1 MIYKHLLQY
10 QHLPFPKFSYLRFA
24 NIFIKMDVIVLVTSL
39 VILLV
44 AVLFFFKRPQAG
56 GTISADEFER
66 LKNEYNK
73 LNISLAIAEQKT
85 SGVIAEKE
93 SITFLLK
100 EEKDRLHE
108 ELLLMRGNLDQ
119 ANQALESARS
129 YYKSQQEKLTEQKA
143 EIQQVRDYFQKEF
156 ENIAEKLLKE
166 KSKEFID
173 VNRTNLDIILNPL
186 KENLKAFEDKVDKVY
201 NMEAAER
208 NTMKGVITQLMEL
221 NKQISDEAQNLTKA
235 LKGDNKKQGNW
246 GEVILERVLERSG
259 LVRDQEYRLQASL
272 TGIDGSR
279 LQPDVVI
286 DLPDDKHLIIDA
298 KVSLI
303 AYERLVNCETEDERK
318 LYSKAHVESIRNH
331 VQGLS
336 SKNYHDLY
344 QVNSPDFVL
353 LFIPI
358 ESSFSFAVQIDSELF
373 SDAWDK
379 RVVIVSPS
387 TLLATLRTIASIWKQ
402 ERQNRNVLEIA
413 RLSGAMYD
421 KFVGFIGDMEGIGKN
436 IKLSQSAYDNALN
449 KLVEGNGNL
458 TKTAEKIKSLG
469 AKANKQIDAKYIL
482 EESGDEEK

>member
-1 MIYKHLLQY
+1 M
-10 QHLPFPKFSYLRFA
+10 
-24 NIFIKMDVIVLVTSL
+24 M
-39 VILLV
+39 V
-44 AVLFFFKRPQAG
+44 AVLVVSLILLLVSGWLFLKRPASADG
-56 GTISADEFER
+56 ISADEFNR
-66 LKNEYNK
+66 LRNENSA
-73 LNISLAIAEQKT
+73 LGISLAKAEERALGLSLERDKADKQLQDERARYDNAT
-85 SGVIAEKE
+85 NALNQELLAEKSRMTKAE
-93 SITFLLK
+93 EAFKAQRERLTDQERSI
-100 EEKDRLHE
+100 
-108 ELLLMRGNLDQ
+108 Q
-119 ANQALESARS
+119 
-129 YYKSQQEKLTEQKA
+129 
-143 EIQQVRDYFQKEF
+143 EIQQKFQKEF
-156 ENIAEKLLKE
+156 ENVAEKLLKE

-221 NKQISDEAQNLTKA
+221 NQQISDEAKNLTKA

-259 LVRDQEYRLQASL
+259 LVKDQEYRLQASL
-272 TGIDGSR
+272 IGVDGSR

-286 DLPDDKHLIIDA
+286 DLPDEKHLIIDS

-331 VQGLS
+331 VIGLS

-344 QVNSPDFVL
+344 QINSPDFVL

-421 KFVGFIGDMEGIGKN
+421 KFVGFVNDMESIGKN
-436 IKLSQSAYDNALN
+436 IKLSQNAYDNAIN
-449 KLVEGNGNL
+449 KLTEGNGNL

-469 AKANKQIDAKYIL
+469 AKANKQLDQKYL
-482 EESGDEEK
+482 EDTPQSFEEIE